1 MKRPHSD
8 ARRWRTAAALAL
20 FAMSGMPCAFAG
32 DFALAV
38 SPPRFELE
46 LKAGERSRQVLEI
59 TNASPEGAL
68 LSAKTADWSLG
79 EDNAVTFFDALQ
91 TGSCRPWVAIERHE
105 LSVSGTRPY
114 RFRFEISPP
123 ADAAPGECR
132 FALMLEGQEQF
143 SRTKQGPGI
152 PFSARLG
159 VVVYV
164 ALNGAAPELS
174 VTGASVQQV
183 NGKATPVLQVRNTGA
198 AHGRLGGFL
207 SGTDASGKSLEF
219 APNSLPILPGETRSV
234 TLNAT
239 RPGDTE
245 TEVPVQFPVTIRGKL
260 EWGKGRVQELD
271 QRFLP

>member
-1 MKRPHSD
+1 MTRLYSA
-8 ARRWRTAAALAL
+8 ARHWRTAAALVL
-20 FAMSGMPCAFAG
+20 FTLSGLPCALAG

-38 SPPRFELE
+38 SPPRFVLE

-59 TNASPEGAL
+59 TNASPETAV
-68 LSAKTADWSLG
+68 LSAKTADWSFG
-79 EDNAVTFFDALQ
+79 KDNSVTFFDALQ
-91 TGSCRPWVAIERHE
+91 PDSCRPWIAIERHD
-105 LSVSGTRPY
+105 LTVSGARPY

-132 FALMLEGQEQF
+132 FAIMLEGKEQV
-143 SRTKQGPGI
+143 SQAKGGPDV

-174 VTGASVQQV
+174 VTGAAVQQV
-183 NGKATPVLQVRNTGA
+183 NGKATPVLQVRNSGA

-207 SGTDASGKSLEF
+207 SGTDASGKTLEF
-219 APNSLPILPGETRSV
+219 APSSLPILAGETRSV
-234 TLNAT
+234 ALSAT

-245 TEVPVQFPVTIRGKL
+245 TEVQVQFPVTIRGKL
-260 EWGKGRVQELD
+260 EWGKGRTQELD
-271 QRFLP
+271 QRFAP